1 MGDTS
6 EPRLVQ
12 LSFVPDPDA
21 PAAGS
26 FAAWGVADLRG
37 ALDGL
42 SLPAGESGKLDH
54 ALGHV
59 EARMLPLVATLRR
72 LAELPTSENWPDYA
86 RPSDSVLAWSL
97 AAKFGLELVTS
108 GRILPRVAA
117 TSAPDTALA
126 RWVAVP
132 PLDGRRERL
141 ADLLPA
147 AAHAVMED
155 GGPKHALPALSAFLD
170 AVADACGHGGH
181 RPVPRADR
189 RRSARPFD
197 ELLLEGLTGED
208 PVVAPLRR
216 AGDEL
221 AADVTEW
228 LQPAMGDAGRA
239 DLRLAM
245 RLVAPDVEDG
255 GADLVVSDQPWR
267 LELLLQ
273 SVHESDDVVDAEAVW
288 DGSATELGGR
298 RLDGAQGV
306 LVRGLVDAAAT
317 FPPLDRALDEQRP
330 TIVELSSAEAA
341 DLLSEGVRE
350 LTAAGIGLLLPPDLR
365 EVNTQRLRP
374 RLRIGQT
381 TPVTGRL
388 DSTGILDRQAL
399 TSFQYEVALGDDVL
413 DAEDFATV
421 MDLERSLVRWR
432 GQWVRIDRDEASRI
446 GELAGTSGT
455 MELTEAVASALAGH
469 TERDDDD
476 LEVVAVGDIADL
488 LDRLRAQPAP
498 TDAEIIA
505 IEGDLRE
512 YQERG
517 VAWLQQ
523 MAAMGAGGVLA
534 DEMGLG
540 KTIMAIALL
549 TSRPQDRPH
558 LVVCP
563 TSVVGNWERELTRFA
578 PKLSVIRHH
587 GPDRPVSPRQIP
599 PGHVVLTSYA
609 LLRRD
614 VGLLSQIDWDIT
626 IFDEAQQIKNASS
639 QGAKAART
647 LPARARFALTGT
659 PIENRL
665 AELWSILDL
674 TNPGMLGPQRRFTRR
689 YAVPIER
696 WRDEE
701 AAAQLR
707 RLIAPFVMRRRKN
720 DPDVAV
726 DLPEKQELTVMT
738 GLTREQTVLYQRA
751 IDQAFESGL
760 GSTAFER
767 RGRILAL
774 LTRLKQICNH
784 PRQFLRDGGALA
796 GRSGKLDRVTELLDE
811 VLSNDDRALVFTQFR
826 EMGDLLTDHLT
837 EQLGLSEVPFLHG
850 GTPLAKREEMVD
862 AFQEGTA
869 PPILLVSLRAGG
881 TGLNL
886 TNANH
891 VVHYDR
897 WWNPA
902 VEDQATDRVHRIG
915 QRRAVTVHRM
925 VTSGTVEER
934 IDEVLERKR
943 AIAESVV
950 GDSEA
955 WITELGDDE
964 VRELVSLSAEAF
976 DDEDAA

>member
-1 MGDTS
+1 M
-6 EPRLVQ
+6 Q

-21 PAAGS
+21 PAAGA
-26 FAAWGVADLRG
+26 FAAWGVEDLRG
-37 ALDGL
+37 ALGHLD
-42 SLPAGESGKLDH
+42 LPAGEAGKVDH

-59 EARMLPLVATLRR
+59 EARLLPLVATLRR
-72 LAELPTSENWPDYA
+72 LAELPAGETWPDWS

-97 AAKFGLELVTS
+97 AAKFGLELVTG
-108 GRILPRVAA
+108 GRLLPRLVA
-117 TSAPDTALA
+117 TSAPDTALVH
-126 RWVAVP
+126 WVALAP
-132 PLDGRRERL
+132 HDGRRERL
-141 ADLLPA
+141 ADLLPP
-147 AAHAVMED
+147 AAHAVVVD
-155 GGPKHALPALSAFLD
+155 GGPLGAFDALSAFLD
-170 AVADACGHGGH
+170 AVADACGRNGH
-181 RPVPRADR
+181 RPVPRPDR
-189 RRSARPFD
+189 RRSARPWR

-221 AADVTEW
+221 AADVVEW
-228 LQPAMGDAGRA
+228 LQPARGDAGRA

-245 RLVAPDVEDG
+245 RLLAPDVDDT
-255 GADLVVSDQPWR
+255 ADLVVSDDPWR

-273 SVHESDDVVDAEAVW
+273 SVHESSDVVDAARVW

-298 RLDGAQGV
+298 RLDGAQSV

-317 FPPLDRALDEQRP
+317 FAPVQRALDEQRP
-330 TIVELSSAEAA
+330 TVVDLSSAEAA
-341 DLLSEGVRE
+341 DLLSEGVTA
-350 LTAAGIGLLLPPDLR
+350 LTNAGIGLLLPPELR
-365 EVNTQRLRP
+365 EVNAQRLRP

-388 DSTGILDRQAL
+388 DRTGLLDRQSL
-399 TSFQYEVALGDDVL
+399 TAFSYEVALGDDVL
-413 DAEDFATV
+413 DSEQFAEV

-432 GQWVRIDRDEASRI
+432 GQWVRIDRDEASRV
-446 GELAGTSGT
+446 GELAGSSGT
-455 MELTEAVASALAGH
+455 MELTEAVASALSGH
-469 TERDDDD
+469 AERDDDE

-488 LDRLRAQPAP
+488 VERLRAQPGP
-498 TDAEIIA
+498 DEAEIVA

-517 VAWLQQ
+517 VAWLQK
-523 MAAMGAGGVLA
+523 MAQMGAGGVLA

-549 TSRPQDRPH
+549 TSRPQDRAH

-563 TSVVGNWERELTRFA
+563 TSVVGNWERELGRFA
-578 PKLSVIRHH
+578 PRLQVIRHH

-614 VGLLSQIDWDIT
+614 VGLLSQVDWDIA

-689 YAVPIER
+689 FAVPIER

-707 RLIAPFVMRRRKN
+707 RLIAPFVVRRRKS

-726 DLPEKQELTVMT
+726 DLPAKQELTVMT
-738 GLTREQTVLYQRA
+738 SLTREQTVLYQRA

-784 PRQFLRDGGALA
+784 PRQYLRDGGALA
-796 GRSGKLDRVTELLDE
+796 DRSGKLARVTEILEE
-811 VLSNDDRALVFTQFR
+811 VLANGDQALVFTQFR
-826 EMGDLLTDHLT
+826 EMGDLLAIHLA
-837 EQLGLSEVPFLHG
+837 EELGLSDVPFLHG
-850 GTPLAKREEMVD
+850 GTPLSKREEMVD
-862 AFQEGTA
+862 DFQAGTA
-869 PPILLVSLRAGG
+869 VPLLLVSLRAGG

-886 TNANH
+886 TSATE
-891 VVHYDR
+891 VIHYDR

-925 VTSGTVEER
+925 VTTGTVEER

-964 VRELVSLSAEAF
+964 IRELVSLSADAF
-976 DDEDAA
+976 DEEDAA

>member
-1 MGDTS
+1 MGES
-6 EPRLVQ
+6 REPRRLQ
-12 LSFVPDPDA
+12 LTFVPDVDA

-26 FAAWGVADLRG
+26 FAAWGVDDLRG
-37 ALDGL
+37 ALATLD
-42 SLPAGESGKLDH
+42 LPAGEVGKLDH

-59 EARMLPLVATLRR
+59 EARLLPLVATLRR
-72 LAELPTSENWPDYA
+72 LAELPTSDSWSNWT
-86 RPSDSVLAWSL
+86 RPADSVLAWSL
-97 AAKFGLELVTS
+97 AAKFGLELVTA
-108 GRILPRVAA
+108 GRLLPRVIA
-117 TSAPDTALA
+117 TSAPDTVLA
-126 RWVAVP
+126 QWVAVP
-132 PLDGRRERL
+132 PMDGRRERL
-141 ADLLPA
+141 ADLLPP
-147 AAHAVMED
+147 AAHAVVLD
-155 GGPKHALPALSAFLD
+155 GGALHALPALTAFLD
-170 AVADACGHGGH
+170 AVADVCGHNGH
-181 RPVPRADR
+181 RPVPRPNV
-189 RRSARPFD
+189 RRSARPYD
-197 ELLLEGLTGED
+197 ELLREALTGDD

-221 AADVTEW
+221 AADVTDW

-245 RLVAPDVEDG
+245 RLIAPDVEDDD
-255 GADLVVSDQPWR
+255 ADLVVSDQPWR

-273 SVHESDDVVDAEAVW
+273 SVHDSSDLVDAGAIW
-288 DGSATELGGR
+288 DGTATDLGGR
-298 RLDGAQGV
+298 RLDGAQSV

-317 FPPLDRALDEQRP
+317 FPALDRALDEQRP
-330 TIVELSSAEAA
+330 TVVELSSAEAA
-341 DLLSEGVRE
+341 DLLSDGVRE
-350 LTAAGIGLLLPPDLR
+350 LTAAGVGLLLPPELR
-365 EVNTQRLRP
+365 DVNAQRLRP

-388 DSTGILDRQAL
+388 ESTGILDRQAL
-399 TSFQYEVALGDDVL
+399 TSFQYEMALGDDVL
-413 DAEDFATV
+413 DSEEFATV
-421 MDLERSLVRWR
+421 MELERSLVRWR

-446 GELAGTSGT
+446 GELAGSSGT

-469 TERDDDD
+469 AERDDEDV
-476 LEVVAVGDIADL
+476 EVVAVGDIAAL
-488 LDRLRAQPAP
+488 LDRLLAEPEPA
-498 TDAEIIA
+498 DAEIIA
-505 IEGDLRE
+505 IEGDLRA

-517 VAWLQQ
+517 VAWMQQ

-563 TSVVGNWERELTRFA
+563 TSVVGNWEREMNRFA
-578 PKLSVIRHH
+578 PRLQVIRHH

-614 VGLLSQIDWDIT
+614 VGLLSQIDWDVT

-720 DPDVAV
+720 DPGVAV

-738 GLTREQTVLYQRA
+738 TLTREQTVLYQRA
-751 IDQAFESGL
+751 IDQAFDSGL

-774 LTRLKQICNH
+774 LTKLKQICNH
-784 PRQFLRDGGALA
+784 PRQYLRDGGPLV
-796 GRSGKLDRVTELLDE
+796 GRSGKLDRATEVLEE

-826 EMGDLLTDHLT
+826 EMGDLLATHFADHLD
-837 EQLGLSEVPFLHG
+837 LNDVPFLHG
-850 GTPLAKREEMVD
+850 GTPLSKRDEMVD
-862 AFQEGTA
+862 EFQAGTA

-886 TNANH
+886 TNATH
-891 VVHYDR
+891 VLHYDR

-925 VTSGTVEER
+925 VTTGSVEER

-943 AIAESVV
+943 AIADSVV

-955 WITELGDDE
+955 WITDLGDDD

>member
-1 MGDTS
+1 
-6 EPRLVQ
+6 
-12 LSFVPDPDA
+12 
-21 PAAGS
+21 
-26 FAAWGVADLRG
+26 
-37 ALDGL
+37 
-42 SLPAGESGKLDH
+42 
-54 ALGHV
+54 
-59 EARMLPLVATLRR
+59 
-72 LAELPTSENWPDYA
+72 
-86 RPSDSVLAWSL
+86 
-97 AAKFGLELVTS
+97 
-108 GRILPRVAA
+108 
-117 TSAPDTALA
+117 
-126 RWVAVP
+126 
-132 PLDGRRERL
+132 
-141 ADLLPA
+141 
-147 AAHAVMED
+147 
-155 GGPKHALPALSAFLD
+155 
-170 AVADACGHGGH
+170 
-181 RPVPRADR
+181 
-189 RRSARPFD
+189 
-197 ELLLEGLTGED
+197 
-208 PVVAPLRR
+208 
-216 AGDEL
+216 
-221 AADVTEW
+221 
-228 LQPAMGDAGRA
+228 
-239 DLRLAM
+239 M
-245 RLVAPDVEDG
+245 RLLAPDVDDT
-255 GADLVVSDQPWR
+255 ADLVVSDDPWR

-273 SVHESDDVVDAEAVW
+273 SVHESSDVVDAARVW

-298 RLDGAQGV
+298 RLDGAQSV

-317 FPPLDRALDEQRP
+317 FAPVQRALDEQRP
-330 TIVELSSAEAA
+330 TVVDLSSAEAA
-341 DLLSEGVRE
+341 DLLSEGVTA
-350 LTAAGIGLLLPPDLR
+350 LTNAGIGLLLPPELR
-365 EVNTQRLRP
+365 EVNAQRLRP

-388 DSTGILDRQAL
+388 DRTGLLDRQSL
-399 TSFQYEVALGDDVL
+399 TAFSYEVALGDDVL
-413 DAEDFATV
+413 DSEQFAEV

-432 GQWVRIDRDEASRI
+432 GQWVRIDRDEASRV
-446 GELAGTSGT
+446 GELAGSSGT
-455 MELTEAVASALAGH
+455 MELTEAVASALSGH
-469 TERDDDD
+469 AERDDDE

-488 LDRLRAQPAP
+488 VERLRAQPGP
-498 TDAEIIA
+498 DEAEIVA

-517 VAWLQQ
+517 VAWLQK
-523 MAAMGAGGVLA
+523 MAQMGAGGVLA

-549 TSRPQDRPH
+549 TSRPQDRAH

-563 TSVVGNWERELTRFA
+563 TSVVGNWERELGRFA
-578 PKLSVIRHH
+578 PRLQVIRHH

-614 VGLLSQIDWDIT
+614 VGLLSQVDWDIA

-689 YAVPIER
+689 FAVPIER

-707 RLIAPFVMRRRKN
+707 RLIAPFVVRRRKS

-726 DLPEKQELTVMT
+726 DLPAKQELTVMT
-738 GLTREQTVLYQRA
+738 SLTREQTVLYQRA

-784 PRQFLRDGGALA
+784 PRQYLRDGGALA
-796 GRSGKLDRVTELLDE
+796 DRSGKLARVTEILEE
-811 VLSNDDRALVFTQFR
+811 VLANGDQALVFTQFR
-826 EMGDLLTDHLT
+826 EMGDLLAIHLA
-837 EQLGLSEVPFLHG
+837 EELGLSDVPFLHG
-850 GTPLAKREEMVD
+850 GTPLSKREEMVD
-862 AFQEGTA
+862 DFQAGTA
-869 PPILLVSLRAGG
+869 VPLLLVSLRAGG

-886 TNANH
+886 TSATE
-891 VVHYDR
+891 VIHYDR

-925 VTSGTVEER
+925 VTTGTVEER

-964 VRELVSLSAEAF
+964 IRELVSLSADAF
-976 DDEDAA
+976 DEEDAA